1 MPQQFGTNRAA
12 EAHSRGCGGCC
23 GGRGNVWK
31 VDIKGKKAVC
41 LVSGGNIDVS
51 ILSRV
56 ITRGLL
62 KAGRFSNLCVALT
75 DKPGQLELVSKIIA
89 EQGGNVVS
97 VHYNKARKTWRLTP
111 ASLHYSLKLATMP
124 RWKQSEKS

>member
-1 MPQQFGTNRAA
+1 MFG
-12 EAHSRGCGGCC
+12 
-23 GGRGNVWK
+23 K

-41 LVSGGNIDVS
+41 LVSGGNIDVN

-62 KAGRFSNLCVALT
+62 KAGRFVNLCVALT

-97 VHYNKARKTWRLTP
+97 VHYNRSEENMAINSCFLTLQLETRDY
-111 ASLHYSLKLATMP
+111 AQIELIREKLTAQGFSIVP
-124 RWKQSEKS
+124 QHA